1 MERLIFILLFPLTLF
16 AEELTTNNLIT
27 NGTFD
32 NGTNGWTLSG
42 DAVRI
47 NDCCPGGHDL
57 EFGDSGSIEQSFN
70 LTSDTITQT
79 MLDNGITLNSSVE
92 VQNGEC
98 GVAQCWGGQGGA
110 DSFTIRL
117 QIRDSNNEILATTS
131 QTRTNVT
138 GINGKDFQ
146 DTLSYTGINSN
157 IGNILISGTDANAPA
172 SLGGPNVD
180 NISVTMTY
188 DDTVLTATQTQE
200 LQEIEEIISFIETE
214 PIEFTE
220 LFEEVT
226 VQEFIE
232 EEYHFEILTEMVELK
247 EEEKFV
253 EESIVLE
260 IYEEPK
266 TEQEVATEIES
277 EEIVLAEEQTGIE
290 EISETEETNSAEE
303 QSTPVDSNEETS
315 VATTNEENNER
326 VNNESQQDN
335 NVVSINVEK
344 IAEKVAEK
352 VKSVDQQ
359 LKITQIIVAKAMN
372 NNRILDSYNNI
383 NQDIFNNQPII
394 DGGNYYETTKLI
406 DNRNIY
412 SQNQNIYNDLVAHH
426 QEQVQQAVDEVI
438 RTEQHLREIRGY

>member
-32 NGTNGWTLSG
+32 NGTTGWTLSG

-70 LTSDTITQT
+70 LITDTITQP

-260 IYEEPK
+260 IYEEPE

-277 EEIVLAEEQTGIE
+277 EEIVVAEEQTGTE
-290 EISETEETNSAEE
+290 EVSSREENSITEEESTTSNVETQEETRTENSSSQPTNTDTETTEQTIVAEDVRVDSVQDISEQIAR
-303 QSTPVDSNEETS
+303 
-315 VATTNEENNER
+315 TTL
-326 VNNESQQDN
+326 D
-335 NVVSINVEK
+335 I
-344 IAEKVAEK
+344 
-352 VKSVDQQ
+352 DQQ
-359 LKITQIIVAKAMN
+359 LILTQNLVAKVMSN
-372 NNRILDSYNNI
+372 NDMITGYTKVNTDIFKQPNLVNINIDSYI
-383 NQDIFNNQPII
+383 NSIYTDNRDIYPNQ
-394 DGGNYYETTKLI
+394 YYEDRLWTS
-406 DNRNIY
+406 R
-412 SQNQNIYNDLVAHH
+412 Q
-426 QEQVQQAVDEVI
+426 
-438 RTEQHLREIRGY
+438 

>member
-32 NGTNGWTLSG
+32 NGTTGWTLSG

-70 LTSDTITQT
+70 LITDTITQP

-131 QTRTNVT
+131 QTRTNIT

-260 IYEEPK
+260 IYEEPE

-277 EEIVLAEEQTGIE
+277 EEIVVAEEQTGTE
-290 EISETEETNSAEE
+290 EVSSREENSITEDESTTSNVETQEETRTENSSSHPTSTDTETTEQTIVAEDVRVDSVQDISEQIAR
-303 QSTPVDSNEETS
+303 
-315 VATTNEENNER
+315 TTL
-326 VNNESQQDN
+326 D
-335 NVVSINVEK
+335 I
-344 IAEKVAEK
+344 
-352 VKSVDQQ
+352 DQQ
-359 LKITQIIVAKAMN
+359 LILTQNLVAKVMSN
-372 NNRILDSYNNI
+372 NDMITGYTKVNTDIFKQPNLVNINIDSYINNI
-383 NQDIFNNQPII
+383 YTDNRDIYPNQ
-394 DGGNYYETTKLI
+394 YYEDRLWTS
-406 DNRNIY
+406 R
-412 SQNQNIYNDLVAHH
+412 Q
-426 QEQVQQAVDEVI
+426 
-438 RTEQHLREIRGY
+438 

>member
-32 NGTNGWTLSG
+32 NGTTGWTLSG
-42 DAVRI
+42 DAQRI
-47 NDCCPGGHDL
+47 GDCCPGGHDL
-57 EFGDSGSIEQSFN
+57 EFGDSGSIEQSFD
-70 LTSDTITQT
+70 LITDTITQP

-260 IYEEPK
+260 IYEEPE

-277 EEIVLAEEQTGIE
+277 EEIVVAEEQTG
-290 EISETEETNSAEE
+290 TEEVSSREE
-303 QSTPVDSNEETS
+303 SSITEEESTPVNDNQEESQTETTRSNEPTET
-315 VATTNEENNER
+315 TEQT
-326 VNNESQQDN
+326 
-335 NVVSINVEK
+335 I
-344 IAEKVAEK
+344 VAED
-352 VKSVDQQ
+352 VRVDSVQDISEQIARTTLDIDQQ
-359 LKITQIIVAKAMN
+359 LILTQNLVAKVMSN
-372 NNRILDSYNNI
+372 NDMITGYTKVNTDIFKQPNLVNINIDSYINNI
-383 NQDIFNNQPII
+383 YTDNRDIYPNQ
-394 DGGNYYETTKLI
+394 YYEDRLWTS
-406 DNRNIY
+406 R
-412 SQNQNIYNDLVAHH
+412 Q
-426 QEQVQQAVDEVI
+426 
-438 RTEQHLREIRGY
+438 

>member
-32 NGTNGWTLSG
+32 NGTTGWTLSG

-70 LTSDTITQT
+70 LITDTITQP

-98 GVAQCWGGQGGA
+98 AVAQCWGGQGGA

-131 QTRTNVT
+131 QTRTNIT

-260 IYEEPK
+260 IYEEPE

-277 EEIVLAEEQTGIE
+277 EEIVVAEEQTGTEEVSSREENSIIE
-290 EISETEETNSAEE
+290 EESTTSNVETQEETRTENSSSQSTNTDTETTEQTIVAEDVRVDSVQDISEQIAR
-303 QSTPVDSNEETS
+303 
-315 VATTNEENNER
+315 TTL
-326 VNNESQQDN
+326 D
-335 NVVSINVEK
+335 I
-344 IAEKVAEK
+344 
-352 VKSVDQQ
+352 DQQ
-359 LKITQIIVAKAMN
+359 LILTQNLVAKVMSN
-372 NNRILDSYNNI
+372 NDMITGYTKVNTDIFKQPNLVNINIDSYINNI
-383 NQDIFNNQPII
+383 YTDNRDIYPNQ
-394 DGGNYYETTKLI
+394 YYEDRLWTS
-406 DNRNIY
+406 R
-412 SQNQNIYNDLVAHH
+412 Q
-426 QEQVQQAVDEVI
+426 
-438 RTEQHLREIRGY
+438 

>member
-32 NGTNGWTLSG
+32 NGTTGWTLSG

-57 EFGDSGSIEQSFN
+57 EFGDSGSIEQSFD
-70 LTSDTITQT
+70 LITDTITQP

-98 GVAQCWGGQGGA
+98 AVAQCWGGQGGA

-131 QTRTNVT
+131 QTRTNIT

-260 IYEEPK
+260 IYEEPE

-277 EEIVLAEEQTGIE
+277 EEIVVAEEQTGTE
-290 EISETEETNSAEE
+290 EVSSREESSITEEESTTSNVETQEETRTENSSSQPTNTDTETTEQTIVAEDVRVDSVQDISEQIAR
-303 QSTPVDSNEETS
+303 
-315 VATTNEENNER
+315 TTL
-326 VNNESQQDN
+326 D
-335 NVVSINVEK
+335 I
-344 IAEKVAEK
+344 
-352 VKSVDQQ
+352 DQQ
-359 LKITQIIVAKAMN
+359 LILTQNLVAKVMSN
-372 NNRILDSYNNI
+372 NDMITGYTKVNTDIFKQPNLVNINIDSYINNI
-383 NQDIFNNQPII
+383 YTDNRDIYPNQ
-394 DGGNYYETTKLI
+394 YYEDRLWTS
-406 DNRNIY
+406 R
-412 SQNQNIYNDLVAHH
+412 Q
-426 QEQVQQAVDEVI
+426 
-438 RTEQHLREIRGY
+438 

>member
-32 NGTNGWTLSG
+32 NGTTGWTLSG

-70 LTSDTITQT
+70 LITDTITQP
-79 MLDNGITLNSSVE
+79 MLDIGITLNSSVE

-98 GVAQCWGGQGGA
+98 AVAQCWGGQGGA

-131 QTRTNVT
+131 QTRTNIT

-260 IYEEPK
+260 IYEEPE

-277 EEIVLAEEQTGIE
+277 EEIVVAEEQTG
-290 EISETEETNSAEE
+290 TEEVSSREE
-303 QSTPVDSNEETS
+303 HSSTEEESTPVNDNQEESQTETTRSNEPTD
-315 VATTNEENNER
+315 TTA
-326 VNNESQQDN
+326 QT
-335 NVVSINVEK
+335 I
-344 IAEKVAEK
+344 VAED
-352 VKSVDQQ
+352 VRVDSVQDISEQIARTTLDIDQQ
-359 LKITQIIVAKAMN
+359 LILTQNLVAKVMSN
-372 NNRILDSYNNI
+372 NDMITGYTKVNTDIFKQPNLVNINIDSYI
-383 NQDIFNNQPII
+383 NSIYTDNRDIYPNQ
-394 DGGNYYETTKLI
+394 YYEDRLWTS
-406 DNRNIY
+406 R
-412 SQNQNIYNDLVAHH
+412 Q
-426 QEQVQQAVDEVI
+426 
-438 RTEQHLREIRGY
+438 

>member
-32 NGTNGWTLSG
+32 NGTTGWTLSG

-70 LTSDTITQT
+70 LITDTITQP

-98 GVAQCWGGQGGA
+98 AVAQCWGGQGGA

-131 QTRTNVT
+131 QTRTNIT

-260 IYEEPK
+260 IYEEPE

-277 EEIVLAEEQTGIE
+277 EEIVVAEEQTGTE
-290 EISETEETNSAEE
+290 EVSSREENSITEEESTTSNVETQEEARTENSSSQPTNTDTETTEQTIVAEDVRVDSVQDISEQIAR
-303 QSTPVDSNEETS
+303 
-315 VATTNEENNER
+315 TTL
-326 VNNESQQDN
+326 D
-335 NVVSINVEK
+335 I
-344 IAEKVAEK
+344 
-352 VKSVDQQ
+352 DQQ
-359 LKITQIIVAKAMN
+359 LILTQNLVAKVMSN
-372 NNRILDSYNNI
+372 NDMITGYTKVNTDIFKQPNLVNINIDSYINNI
-383 NQDIFNNQPII
+383 YTDNRDIYPNQ
-394 DGGNYYETTKLI
+394 YYEDRLWTS
-406 DNRNIY
+406 R
-412 SQNQNIYNDLVAHH
+412 Q
-426 QEQVQQAVDEVI
+426 
-438 RTEQHLREIRGY
+438 

>member
-32 NGTNGWTLSG
+32 NGTTSWTLSG

-70 LTSDTITQT
+70 LITDTITQP

-98 GVAQCWGGQGGA
+98 AVAQCWGGQGGA

-131 QTRTNVT
+131 QTRTNIT

-260 IYEEPK
+260 IYEEPE

-277 EEIVLAEEQTGIE
+277 EEIVVAEEQTGTE
-290 EISETEETNSAEE
+290 EVSSREENSITEEESTTSNVETQEETRTENSSSQPTNTDTETTEQTIVAEDVRVDSVQDISEQIAR
-303 QSTPVDSNEETS
+303 
-315 VATTNEENNER
+315 TTL
-326 VNNESQQDN
+326 D
-335 NVVSINVEK
+335 I
-344 IAEKVAEK
+344 
-352 VKSVDQQ
+352 DQQ
-359 LKITQIIVAKAMN
+359 LILTQNLVAKVMSN
-372 NNRILDSYNNI
+372 NDMITGYTKVNTDIFKQPNLVNINIDSYINNI
-383 NQDIFNNQPII
+383 YTDNRDIYPNQ
-394 DGGNYYETTKLI
+394 YYEDRLWTS
-406 DNRNIY
+406 R
-412 SQNQNIYNDLVAHH
+412 Q
-426 QEQVQQAVDEVI
+426 
-438 RTEQHLREIRGY
+438 

>member
-32 NGTNGWTLSG
+32 NGTTGWTLSG
-42 DAVRI
+42 NAVRI

-70 LTSDTITQT
+70 LITDTITQP
-79 MLDNGITLNSSVE
+79 MLNNGITLNSSVE

-98 GVAQCWGGQGGA
+98 SVAQCWGGQGGA

-131 QTRTNVT
+131 QTRTNIT

-157 IGNILISGTDANAPA
+157 IGNIFISGSDANAPA
-172 SLGGPNVD
+172 NLGGPNVD

-260 IYEEPK
+260 IYEEPE

-277 EEIVLAEEQTGIE
+277 EEIVVAEEQTGTE
-290 EISETEETNSAEE
+290 EVSSREENSITEEESTTSNVETQEETRTENSSSQPTNTDTETTEQTIVAEDVRVDSVQDISEQIAR
-303 QSTPVDSNEETS
+303 
-315 VATTNEENNER
+315 TTL
-326 VNNESQQDN
+326 D
-335 NVVSINVEK
+335 I
-344 IAEKVAEK
+344 
-352 VKSVDQQ
+352 DQQ
-359 LKITQIIVAKAMN
+359 LILTQNLVAKVMSN
-372 NNRILDSYNNI
+372 NDMITGYTKVNTDIFKQPNLVNINIDSYINNI
-383 NQDIFNNQPII
+383 YTDNRDIYPNQ
-394 DGGNYYETTKLI
+394 YYEDRLWTS
-406 DNRNIY
+406 R
-412 SQNQNIYNDLVAHH
+412 Q
-426 QEQVQQAVDEVI
+426 
-438 RTEQHLREIRGY
+438 

>member
-32 NGTNGWTLSG
+32 NGTTGWTLSG

-57 EFGDSGSIEQSFN
+57 EFGDSGSIEQSFD
-70 LTSDTITQT
+70 LITDTITQP

-98 GVAQCWGGQGGA
+98 AVAQCWGGQGGA

-131 QTRTNVT
+131 QTRTNIT

-157 IGNILISGTDANAPA
+157 IGNIFISGTDANAPA

-260 IYEEPK
+260 IYEEPE

-277 EEIVLAEEQTGIE
+277 EEIVVAEEQTGTE
-290 EISETEETNSAEE
+290 EVSSREENSITEEESTTSNVETQEETRTENSSSQPTNTDTETTEQTIVAEDVRVDSVQDISEQIARTTLDIDQQLILTQNLVAK
-303 QSTPVDSNEETS
+303 VMSNNDMITGY
-315 VATTNEENNER
+315 TK
-326 VNNESQQDN
+326 VNTDIFKQPNL
-335 NVVSINVEK
+335 VSIN
-344 IAEKVAEK
+344 I
-352 VKSVDQQ
+352 
-359 LKITQIIVAKAMN
+359 
-372 NNRILDSYNNI
+372 DSYI
-383 NQDIFNNQPII
+383 NSTYTDNRDIYPNQ
-394 DGGNYYETTKLI
+394 YYEDRLWTS
-406 DNRNIY
+406 R
-412 SQNQNIYNDLVAHH
+412 Q
-426 QEQVQQAVDEVI
+426 
-438 RTEQHLREIRGY
+438 

>member
-1 MERLIFILLFPLTLF
+1 MESIKNIIVLLFFIFTLVPSSS
-16 AEELTTNNLIT
+16 ADTTGNLIL
-27 NGTFD
+27 NGTFESG
-32 NGTNGWTLSG
+32 NSNNWTTTGEVTVL
-42 DAVRI
+42 
-47 NDCCPGGHDL
+47 NDCCGSNYDL
-57 EFGDSGSIEQSFN
+57 EFGVSGSIEQSFN
-70 LTSDTITQT
+70 LITDTITQP

-260 IYEEPK
+260 IYEEPE

-277 EEIVLAEEQTGIE
+277 EEIVVAEEQTGTE
-290 EISETEETNSAEE
+290 EVSSREESSITEEESTTSNVETQEETRTENSSSQPTNTDTETTEQTIVAEDVRVDSVQDISEQIAR
-303 QSTPVDSNEETS
+303 
-315 VATTNEENNER
+315 TTL
-326 VNNESQQDN
+326 D
-335 NVVSINVEK
+335 I
-344 IAEKVAEK
+344 
-352 VKSVDQQ
+352 DQQ
-359 LKITQIIVAKAMN
+359 LILTQNLVAKVMSN
-372 NNRILDSYNNI
+372 NDMITGYTKVNTDIFKQPNLVNINIDSYINNI
-383 NQDIFNNQPII
+383 YTDNRDIYPNQ
-394 DGGNYYETTKLI
+394 YYEDRLWTS
-406 DNRNIY
+406 R
-412 SQNQNIYNDLVAHH
+412 Q
-426 QEQVQQAVDEVI
+426 
-438 RTEQHLREIRGY
+438 

>member
-32 NGTNGWTLSG
+32 NGTTGWTLSG

-57 EFGDSGSIEQSFN
+57 EFGDSGSIEQSFD
-70 LTSDTITQT
+70 LITDTITQP

-98 GVAQCWGGQGGA
+98 AVAQCWGGQGGA

-131 QTRTNVT
+131 QTRTNIT

-260 IYEEPK
+260 IYEEPE

-277 EEIVLAEEQTGIE
+277 EEIVVAEEQTGTE
-290 EISETEETNSAEE
+290 EVSSREENSITEEESTTSNVETQEETRTENSSSQPTNTDTETTEQTIVAEDVRVDSVQDISEQIAR
-303 QSTPVDSNEETS
+303 
-315 VATTNEENNER
+315 TTL
-326 VNNESQQDN
+326 D
-335 NVVSINVEK
+335 I
-344 IAEKVAEK
+344 
-352 VKSVDQQ
+352 DQQ
-359 LKITQIIVAKAMN
+359 LILTQNLVAKVMSN
-372 NNRILDSYNNI
+372 NDMITGYTKVNTDIFKQPNLVNINIDSYI
-383 NQDIFNNQPII
+383 NSIYTDNRDIYPNQ
-394 DGGNYYETTKLI
+394 YYEDRLWTS
-406 DNRNIY
+406 R
-412 SQNQNIYNDLVAHH
+412 Q
-426 QEQVQQAVDEVI
+426 
-438 RTEQHLREIRGY
+438 